1 MAENATTLR
10 GISELRGFFRTNQT
24 PVYFISPIA
33 FNLLGIDRW
42 VRRFYYVNYF
52 DSFDGGHPCVFVPP
66 RTPHAQ
72 FGSIEDVCNYLL
84 GNAGLT
90 EFVGAHKQ
98 AAAADP
104 RRARVQDG
112 LSLAERD
119 EILAA
124 VAAEQTTTEQV
135 LIDLV
140 QAPTLLGN
148 EAPGQEVMR
157 AAFADLGLEPR
168 DVPLEPEALRE
179 HSGASPFSWGVE
191 DKANVVAS
199 WGPGAGTEADAGVG
213 GRSLILNGHI
223 DVVDPGPLDMW
234 ASPPFVARRDGDWLY
249 GRGAGDMKAGLA
261 AIVGAVG
268 GLRRL
273 GLEPLAPV
281 ELQCVVEEECTGNG
295 AFQCVLSGRPADAVI
310 VTEPTSLT
318 IQTSQ
323 VGVLWFQVVVRGR
336 PAHAGDAPIGLNAI
350 EASYPV
356 ISALRALEA
365 ELNVAPPVP
374 YDVYE
379 HPINLNIG
387 MIRGGDWPS
396 TVAAESVL
404 HCRLALFPGAR
415 VDELK
420 RRVETTVAGAAAAL
434 PGGFEAHVAYDGFA
448 CEGYTLE
455 HDSPLIGQLSD
466 AADHAIGARPALI
479 ASTATTDA
487 RSFALYAGTPA
498 VCFGP
503 HAESIHS
510 VDERVS
516 LPSVLQT
523 AQALALFIDG
533 WCGLARG

>member
-1 MAENATTLR
+1 M
-10 GISELRGFFRTNQT
+10 Q
-24 PVYFISPIA
+24 
-33 FNLLGIDRW
+33 
-42 VRRFYYVNYF
+42 
-52 DSFDGGHPCVFVPP
+52 
-66 RTPHAQ
+66 
-72 FGSIEDVCNYLL
+72 
-84 GNAGLT
+84 
-90 EFVGAHKQ
+90 
-98 AAAADP
+98 
-104 RRARVQDG
+104 
-112 LSLAERD
+112 RD

-124 VAAEQTTTEQV
+124 VAAEETATEEL

-140 QAPTLLGN
+140 QAPTLLGD
-148 EAPGQEVMR
+148 ERAGQEVIR
-157 AAFADLGLEPR
+157 SAFADLGLEPR
-168 DVPLEPEALRE
+168 EIALDAEALRT
-179 HSGASPFSWGVE
+179 HAGASPFSWDVDG
-191 DKANVVAS
+191 KFNVVAD
-199 WGPGAGTEADAGVG
+199 WGPAEPADRGRSQRSPAP
-213 GRSLILNGHI
+213 RSLILNGHI
-223 DVVDPGPLDMW
+223 DVVDPGPPDMW

-261 AIVGAVG
+261 AIVGAVR

-273 GLEPLAPV
+273 DLQPLAKV
-281 ELQCVVEEECTGNG
+281 QLQCVVEEECTGNG

-350 EASYPV
+350 EASFPV
-356 ISALRALEA
+356 ISALRQLEA
-365 ELNVAPPVP
+365 ELNVTPPAP

-379 HPINLNIG
+379 HPINLNVG
-387 MIRGGDWPS
+387 MMRGGDWPS

-404 HCRLALFPGAR
+404 HCRLALFPGTS
-415 VDELK
+415 VDDLK
-420 RRVETTVAGAAAAL
+420 VRVEAAVAGAAAGLA
-434 PGGFEAHVAYDGFA
+434 GGFDARVVYDGFA
-448 CEGYTLE
+448 CEGYTLD

-466 AADHAIGARPALI
+466 AANQAIGAEPVRI

-503 HAESIHS
+503 HAESIHG

-533 WCGLARG
+533 WCGVERG